1 MRLFFFFNSER
12 EKTGVVLAVYKT
24 PYNLLTGVPRIKK
37 TTVLLSFET
46 SYLSHWFR
54 SNYKGRV
61 GNYTIKLVFFFS
73 FRVRK
78 ESRFPFLDLE
88 TNGIETYF
96 SLYFVLV
103 HFFNLWVL
111 GGRFSCFLDM
121 IQVKFIFFTVVPSE
135 KLSLV
140 CFLETQC

>member
-1 MRLFFFFNSER
+1 MRLFFFLNSER

-24 PYNLLTGVPRIKK
+24 PYNVLTGVPRIKK

-78 ESRFPFLDLE
+78 ESRFPFWIWKQMVLKHTFHCIL
-88 TNGIETYF
+88 
-96 SLYFVLV
+96 SLFISLT
-103 HFFNLWVL
+103 HGSW

-121 IQVKFIFFTVVPSE
+121 IQDKFIFLRLCPVKS
-135 KLSLV
+135 
-140 CFLETQC
+140 FLWCAF